1 MISGRMRKD
10 AMKDLLEAAAAAR
23 ENAHAPYSRFKVGCA
38 IRAAD
43 GRVFVG
49 ANVENA
55 AYPQSQ
61 CAEATAIGAMVTAGA
76 REIAEIL
83 VLAES
88 DEPCT
93 PCGGCRQRI
102 SEFAGPATKV
112 HAAGPEG
119 VRRSFT
125 LGELLPAQFGSGQ
138 LPDA

>member
-23 ENAHAPYSRFKVGCA
+23 QNAHAPYSRFKVGCA

-43 GRVFVG
+43 GRIFVG

-55 AYPQSQ
+55 AFPESQ

-76 REIAEIL
+76 RRIAELL
-83 VLAES
+83 VLADS

-102 SEFAGPATKV
+102 AEFAAPDAAI
-112 HAAGPEG
+112 HAAGPAG
-119 VRRSFT
+119 VRRSHT
-125 LGELLPAQFGSGQ
+125 LGELLPAGFGKGQ
-138 LPDA
+138 LPDG